1 MPHINFWAV
10 LISAVIY
17 FLLGWAWHSNLLFGK
32 TWIKLMGY
40 DKLSKKEK
48 QAMMAKAKYGFGF
61 AFLTAILT
69 TYCLAYLVITVSNFY
84 HSSGIFS
91 GLQAGFWTWLGFVAT
106 TQLSGVLWERKPF
119 KLYAINASY
128 YLVSFLAM
136 GSILA
141 LWP

>member
-1 MPHINFWAV
+1 V
-10 LISAVIY
+10 
-17 FLLGWAWHSNLLFGK
+17 LFGK

-48 QAMMAKAKYGFGF
+48 EEMMAKAKYGFGF
-61 AFLTAILT
+61 AFLTAIVT
-69 TYCLAYLVITVSNFY
+69 AYCLAYSVMSGMNFY
-84 HSSGIFS
+84 HVLGVPA

-119 KLYAINASY
+119 KLYAINVSY
-128 YLVSFLAM
+128 YLVSFLVM

-141 LWP
+141 VWQ